1 MRIDLPDGAWVHQVS
16 TPSLGDH
23 SYVVVAGGS
32 AAVIDA
38 QRDTDRFSAALG
50 GIPLR
55 AVLESHIHN
64 DYVTGGSLLA
74 AEAGVPYVVPADGGA
89 LVDHTPVGDGDTV
102 ALGEGWRLE
111 ALHTP
116 GHTPHHMAYLL
127 EGPVGPVAV
136 FTGGSMLVGAVG
148 RTDLVDPEITD
159 RLTRDQHRSVR
170 RLADRLRDP
179 VAVAP
184 THGAGSFCSA
194 SPDADTTSTIG
205 RERHRN
211 PALLIDDE
219 DHFVSS
225 QVAGFLR
232 HPSYYAYMAPLNRAG
247 PTPIP
252 ERPPSPATQHLAEA
266 SDVIIDVRPAEDF
279 AAAHI
284 PGSISIPISESTGT
298 YAGWVLPW
306 NTPAVLVGS
315 TPADVE
321 EARIQMARIGYD
333 QVVGTV
339 GNGLSAWIQA
349 GNETSSHRVAGWDD
363 VIRERPSL
371 LLDVRDPK
379 EAAQRIPGAVPVHVA
394 ALDAGDLP
402 EGEAW
407 VHCTS
412 GYRAAIAVSLLRA
425 RGRRA
430 VAVLAE
436 FEDYPGAR
444 VPA

>member
-1 MRIDLPDGAWVHQVS
+1 MRIDLADGAWVHQVS

-38 QRDTDRFSAALG
+38 QRDTDRCSEVLG

-74 AEAGVPYVVPADGGA
+74 AETGAPYFVPADGGA
-89 LVDHTPVGDGDTV
+89 LVDHTAITDGDAV
-102 ALGEGWRLE
+102 VLGGEWRLR

-116 GHTPHHMAYLL
+116 GHTPHHMSFVL
-127 EGPVGPVAV
+127 EGPEGPVAV

-148 RTDLVDPEITD
+148 RTDLVDPDLTD

-170 RLADRLRDP
+170 RLADQLQDP

-194 SPDADTTSTIG
+194 SPSAGTTSTIG
-205 RERHRN
+205 RERRQN

-225 QVAGFLR
+225 QVAGLLS
-232 HPSYYAYMAPLNRAG
+232 HPSYYTYMAPLNRAG

-252 ERPPSPATQHLAEA
+252 ERPPSLAPEHLAAA
-266 SDVIIDVRPAEDF
+266 SHAIIDVRPAEDF
-279 AAAHI
+279 AAAHV

-298 YAGWVLPW
+298 YAGWVLRW
-306 NTPAVLVGS
+306 NTPAVLVGNS
-315 TPADVE
+315 PADVE

-333 QVVGTV
+333 RVVGTV
-339 GNGLSAWIQA
+339 ADGLAAWIRA
-349 GNETSSHRVAGWDD
+349 GNQPSGHRVAGWDD
-363 VIRERPSL
+363 VIRESPPL

-379 EAAQRIPGAVPVHVA
+379 ESAQRIVGAMPAHVA
-394 ALDAGDLP
+394 ALDSEELP

-407 VHCTS
+407 VYCTS

-425 RGRRA
+425 RGREA

-436 FEDYPGAR
+436 FEDYPGPR
-444 VPA
+444 VPV